1 MGHNEF
7 KINLKMV
14 IEATAEKLH
23 PNSATAVQ
31 VYTDHSFGLK
41 PGN

>member
-14 IEATAEKLH
+14 IEATAEKLRT
-23 PNSATAVQ
+23 PTAPLQYKCIQITPLV
-31 VYTDHSFGLK
+31 
-41 PGN
+41 